1 LPNAPADVYVTGY
14 TPPTKPLF
22 GRSRDGEEG
31 FAIMTTTKV
40 TRRATLM
47 GAGAVAAWLASPA
60 RAMLD
65 AAAARPLP
73 ASVEALIARMTIE
86 EKAGQLNLMA
96 AAWAGGV
103 ATSLNPAGA
112 AGNFDAQLAA
122 AVAGAL
128 TGVFNGNGA
137 EMARRMQRAVMK
149 QSRLKIPLIFAADVI
164 HGHRTIFPVPVGEA
178 ASFEPELARR
188 TARVAAYEAAGAGI
202 DWTFFPMVDVARDQ
216 RWGRTMEGA
225 GEDRRLGELFA
236 VARVKGFQ
244 GEDLTADDAVMAC
257 VKHFAAYGAAEG
269 GLDYN
274 PVDVSERTL
283 RETYLP
289 PYKAGFDAG
298 AMTGMASF
306 NEIAGIPA
314 HGNPWLLQKVLR
326 EEWGFEG
333 FVVGDYTGDEEMIA
347 AGFAKDSRDAT
358 RIAFLAGVDMSM
370 QSDNYFKHLPGLVR
384 DGSVPEER
392 VDRSVRRV
400 LAVKHMLG
408 LFDDPFRRI
417 DPKREKARSRTRAS
431 LALSREAGRK
441 SIVML
446 KNEGDVLPLDKGRK
460 IALIGPFAEGQHD
473 INGPWV
479 VYGDN
484 ANAVDLA
491 TGIRAAGA
499 RSVTVTAG
507 SKVEEAL
514 PGGIEAAVAAA
525 QAADVVLLAIGESE
539 GMSGEAQSRTEIVV
553 PAPQMELAEA
563 VAKAGKPMVVVLKNG
578 RGLALSG
585 AVREAPAIL
594 VTWFLGSESGHAIAD
609 VLFGAYSP
617 SGRLPCSFPFESG
630 QSPYHYD
637 HKATGRPA
645 PNMTEPYK
653 ARYRTAPNAA
663 LFPFGH
669 GLTYGTI
676 EYGDLRLPARMAW
689 DGTLEVSATVANTGR
704 RAAEE
709 VVQLYVRDRV
719 ASITRPVRELK
730 AFRKVALAPG
740 ARETV
745 RFTLRRADLMFLGV
759 DLTPTVEPGTFD
771 LWIAPSAQAEGV
783 TGSFELVAG
792 A

>member
-1 LPNAPADVYVTGY
+1 MTH
-14 TPPTKPLF
+14 PTITRP
-22 GRSRDGEEG
+22 
-31 FAIMTTTKV
+31 I
-40 TRRATLM
+40 TRRGALL
-47 GAGAVAAWLASPA
+47 GAGAIAAWAASPA
-60 RAMLD
+60 RAMLAAGD
-65 AAAARPLP
+65 AYAVP
-73 ASVEALIARMTIE
+73 ASVDALIARMTVE

-96 AAWAGGV
+96 AAWAGGT
-103 ATSLNPAGA
+103 AISLNPAGN
-112 AGNFDAQLAA
+112 AGNFDAQLAD
-122 AVAGAL
+122 AVAGKL

-137 EMARRMQRAVMK
+137 EMARRMQRAVMAN
-149 QSRLKIPLIFAADVI
+149 SRLKVPLIFAADVI

-178 ASFEPELARR
+178 ASFEPDLARR

-236 VARVKGFQ
+236 VARVQGFQ
-244 GEDLTADDAVMAC
+244 GKDLKADDAMMAC

-274 PVDVSERTL
+274 SVDVSERTL

-298 AMTGMASF
+298 AMTGMAAF
-306 NEIAGIPA
+306 NELSGVPA
-314 HGNPWLLQKVLR
+314 HGNPWLLQTVLR
-326 EEWGFEG
+326 DEWGFQG
-333 FVVGDYTGDEEMIA
+333 FIVGDYTGEEEMIA

-370 QSDNYFKHLPGLVR
+370 QSDNYMKYLPGLVA
-384 DGSVPEER
+384 DGTVPMER
-392 VDRSVRRV
+392 LDRSVRRV

-417 DPKREKARSRTRAS
+417 DAKREKARSRTKAS

-441 SIVML
+441 SIVLL
-446 KNEGDVLPLDKGRK
+446 KNDGDVLPLAKGRK
-460 IALIGPFAEGQHD
+460 IAIVGPFADGQHD
-473 INGPWV
+473 LNGPWV

-484 ANAVDLA
+484 AQAVDLA
-491 TGIRAAGA
+491 TGIRAVVGAGN
-499 RSVTVTAG
+499 VTVSPG
-507 SKVEEAL
+507 SLVEAPL
-514 PGGIEAAVAAA
+514 PGGIAAAVAAA
-525 QAADVVLLAIGESE
+525 QAADVVILAIGESE
-539 GMSGEAQSRTEIVV
+539 GMSGEAQSRTDIVV
-553 PAPQMELAEA
+553 PPPQQELAEA
-563 VAKAGKPMVVVLKNG
+563 IARTGKPVVVVLKNG
-578 RGLALSG
+578 RGLALAG
-585 AVREAPAIL
+585 AVKDAPAIL

-617 SGRLPCSFPFESG
+617 SARLPCSFPYESG

-637 HKATGRPA
+637 HKVTGRPA
-645 PNMTEPYK
+645 PDMKEPYK

-663 LFPFGH
+663 LYPFGH

-676 EYGDLRLPARMAW
+676 EYTGLKLPARMAW
-689 DGTLEVSATVANTGR
+689 DGTLEFSATVANTGR

-719 ASITRPVRELK
+719 ASITRPIRELK

-745 RFTLRRADLMFLGV
+745 TFRLTRADLQFVGL
-759 DLTPTVEPGTFD
+759 DLKPTVEPGTFD

-783 TGSFELVAG
+783 SGTFDLMR
-792 A
+792 